1 MSKVL
6 KDPLMEAKIHQ
17 NLKHYQST
25 KIPQNLKHYQSTKIR
40 QNLKHYQSTKIRQ
53 NLKHYQSTKI
63 RQNHMYYQQEGVN
76 RRIRHLGRESSQVC
90 QRVLVA
96 ARPVRVHRLAVQV
109 AALRLPKLDQ
119 PRCQGQLS
127 GHHMEMGH
135 S

>member
-17 NLKHYQST
+17 NHKYYQST
-25 KIPQNLKHYQSTKIR
+25 KIPQNLKHYQSAKIR
-40 QNLKHYQSTKIRQ
+40 QNLKHYQSA
-53 NLKHYQSTKI
+53 KI
-63 RQNHMYYQQEGVN
+63 RQNHMRYQQEGVS
-76 RRIRHLGRESSQVC
+76 RQIRHLGREFSQGC

-96 ARPVRVHRLAVQV
+96 ARLVRVRRLAVQA
-109 AALRLPKLDQ
+109 AALRLPKLDR

-127 GHHMEMGH
+127 GHHMEMGP